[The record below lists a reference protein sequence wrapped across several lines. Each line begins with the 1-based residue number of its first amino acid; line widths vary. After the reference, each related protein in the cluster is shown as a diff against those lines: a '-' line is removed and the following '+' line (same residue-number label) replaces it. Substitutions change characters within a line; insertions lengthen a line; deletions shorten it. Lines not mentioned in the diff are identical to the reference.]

1 MNLLISVMLPG
12 LFGVALMAGL
22 GIVQALDWVGRWRLR
37 QRLAHRHRLAH
48 RLAHRHKKARISGP
62 FCSSR

>member
-48 RLAHRHKKARISGP
+48 RLDHQQ
-62 FCSSR
+62 